1 MCELRL
7 KSITRRFKRMKQN
20 ISFCDF
26 CDAFPESRDDNFSY
40 DGKKALFNYLE
51 EYEESCDTEIDLDIV
66 ALCCEY
72 CEFEGIEDYL
82 KSYDTDIDKED
93 YTDDGDF
100 EEEDYNEAV
109 LEEIEGKTTLIK
121 IEDSDS
127 FIIQS
132 Y

>member
-1 MCELRL
+1 
-7 KSITRRFKRMKQN
+7 MKQN

-93 YTDDGDF
+93 FTEEGELNLFEYEKAV
-100 EEEDYNEAV
+100 EEEIQDKTQLIRLTEN
-109 LEEIEGKTTLIK
+109 IGEG
-121 IEDSDS
+121 